1 MKNLLAEM
9 RQIRGLTQQELGDWV
24 GVSRQTI
31 VSLEKGRYNPS
42 LLLAHRLAVFFGKS
56 IEDMFLFEE
65 TPSASEPKKQ

>member
-42 LLLAHRLAVFFGKS
+42 LLLAHRLAIFYGKT
-56 IEDMFLFEE
+56 IEDIFLFEE
-65 TPSASEPKKQ
+65 TASASKPENR

>member
-42 LLLAHRLAVFFGKS
+42 LLLAHRLADFFGKT
-56 IEDMFLFEE
+56 IEELFLFEE
-65 TPSASEPKKQ
+65 R